1 MTTEIK
7 GILPKLAYSYRL
19 RTTAAGLIFLGSTA
33 LAYAKDPQ
41 AYRIGANDIVQI
53 TVYGQP
59 ALTGPFPVDV
69 DGNIGYPV
77 IGNIAIGG
85 LTATEV
91 GSKISKALAEH
102 IPGLTVTASINQYA
116 PVFIVGDV
124 RSPGKYEYRPGMV
137 ALELMALGGGAGKG
151 EAPTVTSGM
160 QLISAQQEYA
170 DLQLQITS
178 LSIRRVRV
186 EAELKGNDFIYNLPD
201 KPGPNTDDDALNM
214 RILDGE
220 KTLFDVRRNNL
231 AAERQALKAQVSSYS
246 DEIRTLQESIKLH
259 DTEIQLLQEN
269 VDASKSLVARG
280 LAAKS
285 SLREMERDLSA
296 TRRDALE
303 LASFLARARQNQ
315 LAVQQRIVNLE
326 DLRRSEAASA
336 LQDIDLNIARME
348 RRSAAQLQT
357 MAEIAKSSGNMSTAD
372 MMRKLDFT
380 VSRNIDGT
388 FTEMTAD
395 QTTEI
400 RPGDILRVE
409 LDLKK
414 LAVPPS

>member
-19 RTTAAGLIFLGSTA
+19 RTTAAGLIFLGSTT

-186 EAELKGNDFIYNLPD
+186 EAELKGNDFIYSLPD
-201 KPGPNTDDDALNM
+201 KPGPNTNDDALNM

-326 DLRRSEAASA
+326 DIRRSEAASA